1 MSGLVLVKSSRIWYL
16 RTLIEQRD
24 ANRSTRPRAQ
34 KTTMKKDIHP
44 AYHDINI
51 TMTDGS
57 THVFRSTMGKPGDSM
72 RLDIDYKSHAAWTG
86 AQNNTFRAGRLD
98 SFNKKFAGFGMPTG
112 PKEKSAEG
120 TK

>member
-1 MSGLVLVKSSRIWYL
+1 MLVKSNRTLYL
-16 RTLIEQRD
+16 RSLIEQRD
-24 ANRSTRPRAQ
+24 AARSAGPRPKTQTR
-34 KTTMKKDIHP
+34 TMKKDIHP

-57 THVFRSTMGKPGDSM
+57 MHVFRSTMGKPGDSM

-112 PKEKSAEG
+112 PKEKSVEG